1 MPLQGERTYGTQA
14 DGWLTSYKVVDEESL
29 VSVPDYLSWEQA
41 ATLPCAA
48 VTAWN
53 SLQQSRSVLPGETVL
68 TEGHRWSLTVCG
80 AVRQNHGARVIA
92 LTSNDVKAQLL
103 SALGADHVINYRH
116 YPEWSVKS
124 GN

>member
-1 MPLQGERTYGTQA
+1 MLRMYNLPP
-14 DGWLTSYKVVDEESL
+14 V

-68 TEGHRWSLTVCG
+68 TQGTGGVSLF
-80 AVRQNHGARVIA
+80 AVQFAKIMGARVIA

-103 SALGADHVINYRH
+103 SALGADHVINYQH
-116 YPEWSVKS
+116 YPEWSVKVRELTQ
-124 GN
+124 GRGG